1 MQIFDYRINPTIS
14 NELSEVVD
22 KLSQTESEKLLSIIK
37 TIKKDSKQAISET
50 WKSLIESAIL
60 PALKC
65 YAEQSFSILETEY
78 QEQHSFIATLKNEH
92 GFDISKNDKNMK
104 YLCALSDTI
113 EINTNDEWTILSLIF
128 SAA

>member
-1 MQIFDYRINPTIS
+1 MQIFDYRINSTIS

-37 TIKKDSKQAISET
+37 TIKKDSEQAISET
-50 WKSLIESAIL
+50 WKNLIESAIL

-78 QEQHSFIATLKNEH
+78 QEPHSFIATLKNEH

>member
-1 MQIFDYRINPTIS
+1 MQTFDYRIDPSIS

-22 KLSQTESEKLLSIIK
+22 KLSQTESEKLLSTIK
-37 TIKKDSKQAISET
+37 TIKKNSEQAISET
-50 WKSLIESAIL
+50 WKNLIESAIL

-78 QEQHSFIATLKNEH
+78 QESYSFIATLKNEH

-104 YLCALSDTI
+104 YLCALSDTM
-113 EINTNDEWTILSLIF
+113 EINTNDGWTILSLIF

>member
-1 MQIFDYRINPTIS
+1 MQIYDYRINPTIS

-22 KLSQTESEKLLSIIK
+22 KLSQTESEKLLSTIK
-37 TIKKDSKQAISET
+37 TIKKNSEQAISET
-50 WKSLIESAIL
+50 WKNLIESAIL

-78 QEQHSFIATLKNEH
+78 QEPHSFIATLKNEH

-113 EINTNDEWTILSLIF
+113 EINTNDGWTILSLIF